1 MAASQQPAAAPHR
14 RRLRRTLVV
23 TCVLVAL
30 SVGSADLAWTV
41 SHTRHVHATRTH
53 ASLVRP
59 GPIRNASSPDNAV
72 PPARVPRTD
81 LAGIRW
87 TDFGGI
93 ELPVSRSAGPHDV
106 RGGLV
111 WGFADTPLG
120 ALLAAVNIGVRANAQ
135 WGPGIFGPT
144 IRDQVTGPDAAALL
158 ASCQTSY
165 DQAIRGTGMPAGQSL
180 GRAYVAE
187 EAFRWVAYTPVD
199 ATVDIVSAG
208 PGDQDVT
215 VRAVTRIE
223 VQWSG
228 TDWQVIAPPGG
239 DWGNS
244 AAPLTSLTGY
254 TRFPAPPA

>member
-1 MAASQQPAAAPHR
+1 MDARQRSAPASRQ
-14 RRLRRTLVV
+14 RRLLRRALIA
-23 TCVLVAL
+23 TCVVIG
-30 SVGSADLAWTV
+30 VGVGWVGLTWTTHSDAPV
-41 SHTRHVHATRTH
+41 RESRVQATPARR
-53 ASLVRP
+53 LP
-59 GPIRNASSPDNAV
+59 SSPGASPSTGRTPV
-72 PPARVPRTD
+72 PPTD
-81 LAGIRW
+81 LAGLGW

-106 RGGLV
+106 RGGLA

-135 WGPGIFGPT
+135 WGPSIFTPT

-158 ASCQTSY
+158 AGCQASY
-165 DQAIRGTGMPAGQSL
+165 DQAVQADGAPAGQSL
-180 GRAYVAE
+180 GRAYVTE
-187 EAFRWVAYTPVD
+187 EAFRWVTYTPVD
-199 ATVDIVSAG
+199 ATVDVVSAG
-208 PGDQDVT
+208 PGDQGST

-244 AAPLTSLTGY
+244 AAPLTSLIGY
-254 TRFPAPPA
+254 TPFRVPPA